1 MQKFKRALLAGAIGL
16 ALSTPAAA
24 DQFQFGSTVFFG
36 DSLTDTGFYKPV
48 VPPGTGLFTTNPGP
62 VWATVFANKLGT
74 TANPSNTPN
83 GTNYAQGGA
92 QIATPPGIPPIA
104 PTATA
109 TPVATQVSTFL
120 AKGSLDPRALYSIQG
135 GGNDFFYQLGL
146 LQAGQ
151 TTPPQ
156 VQASIGQSAVT
167 LATQVAKLSAAGAKY
182 IMVWNLPDPG
192 RSPDGIASGQAAQ
205 ISQLAAFFNTTLN
218 AALDASGV
226 QAIRLNTNA
235 LFNEVLASPA
245 AFGFT
250 NVTTPGCTSPLVYLC
265 TPATL
270 VNPAVPQTYLWS
282 NGSHPTTAGHQ
293 VLADY
298 AYSFIVAPQ
307 QIAALG
313 DAPFAVE
320 EASFRALDGRMWSNV
335 NGPRPRS
342 KFEAWAVYDYGNI
355 DMNAGP
361 SNGSGHQNTV
371 VVGGDMKLSD
381 KMLVGVM
388 FAYADQKGEFGGPGG
403 GYKLRQPIGTLYAGY
418 GDGPWYVGATFG
430 GGALDYSDINRVVPL
445 GQLLRTETGQTRGN
459 EYTARLLGG
468 YWFQWQD
475 ILHGPW
481 ARVAYTKATVK
492 QYAETGS
499 DSTALIFAEQ
509 QPDQLLW
516 SLGWQATGNIG
527 GIRPFARASWEYES
541 LKQDRSVSASS
552 VTLGGWYSVPA
563 PKPDNN
569 YALFNL
575 GASADFGGI
584 TGFVYGSA
592 TAGKGDGNYY
602 AITVGIRAPL

>member
-1 MQKFKRALLAGAIGL
+1 MQKFKRALLAGAIGFV
-16 ALSTPAAA
+16 LSTSAAA
-24 DQFQFGSTVFFG
+24 QFQPSATIFFG
-36 DSLTDTGFYKPV
+36 DSLTDSGYYKPLL
-48 VPPGTGLFTTNPGP
+48 PPGQGLFTTNPGP
-62 VWATVFANKLGT
+62 VWSTVFANRLGT

-92 QIATPPGIPPIA
+92 QVATTPGIPPVA
-104 PTATA
+104 PTAA
-109 TPVATQVSTFL
+109 AVPIAAQVQAFL
-120 AKGSLDPRALYSIQG
+120 AKGPLDPRAIYSIQG

-151 TTPPQ
+151 ATPAQ
-156 VQASIGQSAVT
+156 VQAALGQSAVT
-167 LATQVAKLSAAGAKY
+167 LGTLVATLGAAGAKY
-182 IMVWNLPDPG
+182 ILAWNLPDPG
-192 RSPDGIASGQAAQ
+192 KSPFGVASGQAAQ
-205 ISQLAAFFNTTLN
+205 ISALGAFYNTTFNATLN
-218 AALDASGV
+218 ASGV

-250 NVTTPGCTSPLVYLC
+250 DVTTPGCTTQFVYQC
-265 TPATL
+265 TASTL
-270 VNPAVPQTYLWS
+270 INPAVPESYLWA

-313 DAPFAVE
+313 EAPFAVE

-335 NGPRPRS
+335 LGPRPRS

-361 SNGSGHQNTV
+361 TNGSGHQNTV
-371 VVGGDMKLSD
+371 AVGADYKLSEQF
-381 KMLVGVM
+381 LIGVM

-403 GYKLRQPIGTLYAGY
+403 GYTLRQPIGTLYAGY
-418 GDGPWYVGATFG
+418 GNGPWYLGATFG
-430 GGALDYSDINRVVPL
+430 GGSLDYSDIDRVVPL
-445 GQLLRTETGQTRGN
+445 YKLMRTESGQTRGN
-459 EYTARLLGG
+459 EYTGRLLGG

-492 QYAETGS
+492 SYAENGA
-499 DSTALIFAEQ
+499 DSTALIYGEQ
-509 QPDQLLW
+509 RPDQLLW
-516 SLGWQATGNIG
+516 SLGWQVTGTWA
-527 GIRPFARASWEYES
+527 GIRPFARAAWEYES
-541 LKQDRSVSASS
+541 LNNDRSVSASS
-552 VTLGGWYSVPA
+552 VTLGGLYSIPVQ
-563 PKPDNN
+563 KPDNN
-569 YALFNL
+569 YALFNF

-592 TAGKGDGNYY
+592 TAAKGDGNYY